1 MFGLNAGGDYFK
13 NKLFLKRKFDDDV
26 DEYLETERRS
36 SKRSYILETEVDTS
50 NIVITEAAKLLISG
64 TTSGVED
71 RKSPH
76 ELGNAQWWTQGYLNW
91 DDEEFARRLRINRAT
106 FDRHGLQVRREIYLD
121 VCSDKFAN
129 KICKQTKKCFTK
141 IGNAL

>member
-71 RKSPH
+71 RKSRKCTVVDPGVFK
-76 ELGNAQWWTQGYLNW
+76 LG
-91 DDEEFARRLRINRAT
+91 
-106 FDRHGLQVRREIYLD
+106 
-121 VCSDKFAN
+121 
-129 KICKQTKKCFTK
+129 
-141 IGNAL
+141 